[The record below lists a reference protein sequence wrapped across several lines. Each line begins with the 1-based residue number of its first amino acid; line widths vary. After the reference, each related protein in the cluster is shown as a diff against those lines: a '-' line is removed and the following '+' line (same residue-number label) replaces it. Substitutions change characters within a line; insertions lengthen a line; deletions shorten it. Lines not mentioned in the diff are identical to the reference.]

1 MSTAST
7 GSSDLKP
14 GHSGR
19 RPLQVA
25 GLALAMLS
33 FQTLGIIYSDIGTS
47 PLYVLNGI
55 WSSSG
60 PVPPKDDV
68 IGGLSAIVWSL
79 TLIPLC
85 KYVLI
90 CLRFGTHEG
99 EGGPFALYQ
108 GIYPP
113 KFFEST
119 PTHDSMMAGRKKRDD
134 IIKPPK
140 SLRWPML
147 IWALFG
153 TSLTMADGVL
163 TAAVS
168 VTSAVGGIAVA
179 KPSVADH
186 VVSISIA
193 FLLVLFLSQPLGTAR
208 LSFIFAPVTFIWLLL
223 LAATGIYNI
232 TKYPGIFRALD
243 PSRAVMY
250 FVRTGNYDTLA
261 GVLLAITGCEALFA
275 NLGQFNMISIQI
287 SFVTLVYP
295 SLVLA
300 YLGQGSRLI
309 VDGENVISN
318 VFYRTIPGEHN
329 GPLFWILYV
338 YAIMATLIASQAM
351 ITASFSLVQQLVN
364 MRSLPPVHM
373 VHTSDKT
380 QGQLYIP
387 VVNWILMV
395 ATIVLV
401 AAFNNATQLTNAY
414 GFAVATVMFT
424 TTVLIALQMRYVKF
438 LPVIVSIL
446 FLGFFGFLD
455 GLFWGASL
463 KKIPQGAWV
472 PLMIGVILLAL
483 MTFWTW
489 AKGLE
494 DRFDRKSR
502 KRLEGLIV
510 PEGAD
515 VVFGESEKREGGEF
529 VALQEQD
536 DSDGCNKTLYFVTPP
551 LPEMKGAGEGEG
563 EERRVISRLPLLA
576 IFHGVSHERGVP
588 PSFTSFLRQWPSLP
602 TFGVFLTTRVL
613 PVPHVDDGDRY
624 VVSRVDAL
632 PGFYGVMQYLGFR
645 DETALHISNI
655 VARIGELEERYAEVD
670 ASKLA
675 TVHRRV
681 TQLQELA
688 RHPTHIVPH
697 YTPKSKGF
705 LLGRLTPIASYFR
718 RVLVEDIYGRLSIMF
733 PEGEA
738 WLAPAEEIIHVGVTA
753 TI

>member
-1 MSTAST
+1 MPTASI
-7 GSSDLKP
+7 SSSVLEP
-14 GHSGR
+14 GHPKR
-19 RPLQVA
+19 RPLHAA
-25 GLALAMLS
+25 GFALAILS

-60 PVPPKDDV
+60 PVPPKEDV
-68 IGGLSAIVWSL
+68 IGGISAIIWSL
-79 TLIPLC
+79 TLIPFL

-90 CLRFGTHEG
+90 CLHFGTHEG
-99 EGGPFALYQ
+99 EGGTFALYQ

-119 PTHDSMMAGRKKRDD
+119 PTHDSMMAGKAKRDD
-134 IIKPPK
+134 IKPPPK
-140 SLRWPML
+140 SLRWPIM

-179 KPSVADH
+179 KPSVASH
-186 VVSISIA
+186 VVVISIA

-208 LSFIFAPVTFIWLLL
+208 LSSVFAPITFLWFLL
-223 LAATGIYNI
+223 LAGTGIYNV
-232 TKYPGIFRALD
+232 TKYPGIFRAFD

-250 FVRTGNYDTLA
+250 FVRTGQYDTLA

-275 NLGQFNMISIQI
+275 NLGQFNMLSIQI
-287 SFVTLVYP
+287 SFSTMVYP

-300 YLGQGSRLI
+300 YLGQGARLV
-309 VDGENVISN
+309 VDGENVLPN
-318 VFYRTIPGEHN
+318 LFYLTIPGRHN

-338 YAIMATLIASQAM
+338 YAILATLIASQAM

-373 VHTSDKT
+373 IHTSDKT
-380 QGQLYIP
+380 EGQLYIP
-387 VVNWILMV
+387 VVNWILMI
-395 ATIVLV
+395 ATIILV
-401 AAFNNATQLTNAY
+401 AVFNNSAQLTNAY
-414 GFAVATVMFT
+414 GFAVATVMLT
-424 TTVLIALQMRYVKF
+424 TTVLVALQMRYVKH
-438 LPVIVSIL
+438 LPIIVSTV
-446 FLGFFGFLD
+446 FLVFFGFLD

-463 KKIPQGAWV
+463 KKIPHGAWV
-472 PLMIGVILLAL
+472 PLTIGIVLLAL

-502 KRLEGLIV
+502 KRLEGFIV
-510 PEGAD
+510 PEGAGAI
-515 VVFGESEKREGGEF
+515 FSESEKREDGEF
-529 VALQEQD
+529 VELQEQN
-536 DSDGCNKTLYFVTPP
+536 DGDNRTLYFVTPQ
-551 LPEMKGAGEGEG
+551 LPDAKSAGEL
-563 EERRVISRLPLLA
+563 EERRVLSRLPLLA

-588 PSFTSFLRQWPSLP
+588 PSFTSFLRQWPALP

-613 PVPHVDDGDRY
+613 PVPHVDDADRY
-624 VVSRVDAL
+624 VVSRVDVL
-632 PGFYGVMQYLGFR
+632 PGFYGVAQYLGFR
-645 DETALHISNI
+645 DEAALRIDEI
-655 VARIGELEERYAEVD
+655 VARVGELEERHTEAQVD
-670 ASKLA
+670 AD
-675 TVHRRV
+675 RRAAARQRV
-681 TQLQELA
+681 AQLLELA
-688 RHPTHIVPH
+688 HRPTHIVPH
-697 YTPKSKGF
+697 YAPKSKG
-705 LLGRLTPIASYFR
+705 LAMGRLTPIANYLR
-718 RVLVEDIYGRLSIMF
+718 RVLIEDIYGRFSIMF

-738 WLAPAEEIIHVGVTA
+738 WLAPADEIIHVGVTA

>member
-1 MSTAST
+1 MSTASV

-14 GHSGR
+14 GHPSR
-19 RPLQVA
+19 RPLQAA
-25 GLALAMLS
+25 GLALAILS

-68 IGGLSAIVWSL
+68 IGGISAIIWAL
-79 TLIPLC
+79 TLLPLC

-119 PTHDSMMAGRKKRDD
+119 PTHDSMMAGRKERD
-134 IIKPPK
+134 IKPPK

-179 KPSVADH
+179 KPSVASH
-186 VVSISIA
+186 VVAISIA

-208 LSFIFAPVTFIWLLL
+208 LSSVFAPITFIWLLL

-232 TKYPGIFRALD
+232 TKYPGIFRAFD
-243 PSRAVMY
+243 PSRAIMY
-250 FVRTGNYDTLA
+250 FVRTGEYDTLA

-287 SFVTLVYP
+287 SFTTLVYP

-338 YAIMATLIASQAM
+338 YAIIATLIASQAM

-387 VVNWILMV
+387 VVNWILMI

-401 AAFNNATQLTNAY
+401 AAFNDATQLTNAY

-438 LPVIVSIL
+438 LPVIVSVL

-463 KKIPQGAWV
+463 KKIPHGAWV
-472 PLMIGVILLAL
+472 PLMLGIILLAL

-502 KRLEGLIV
+502 KRLEGFIV
-510 PEGAD
+510 PEGASAA
-515 VVFGESEKREGGEF
+515 FGDSEKFEGGEF
-529 VALQEQD
+529 VAVQEQD
-536 DSDGCNKTLYFVTPP
+536 DTGSDNTNKTLYFVTPS
-551 LPEMKGAGEGEG
+551 LPDVNGVGAK
-563 EERRVISRLPLLA
+563 EERRALSRLPLLA

-588 PSFTSFLRQWPSLP
+588 PSFTGFLRQWPSLP

-613 PVPHVDDGDRY
+613 PVPHVDDADRY
-624 VVSRVDAL
+624 VVSRVEVL
-632 PGFYGVMQYLGFR
+632 PGFYGVAQFLGFR
-645 DETALHISNI
+645 DEAVLRMDEI
-655 VARIGELEERYAEVD
+655 VARIGALEERYAEAD
-670 ASKLA
+670 GNKRTA
-675 TVHRRV
+675 VHRRV

-688 RHPTHIVPH
+688 RHPTHIIPH
-697 YTPKSKGF
+697 YAPKSKGVV
-705 LLGRLTPIASYFR
+705 LGRLTLIASYLR
-718 RVLVEDIYGRLSIMF
+718 RVLIEEIYGRLSIMF

-738 WLAPAEEIIHVGVTA
+738 WLAPADEIIHVGVTA

>member
-1 MSTAST
+1 MSTASV
-7 GSSDLKP
+7 GFSDLKGLKS
-14 GHSGR
+14 GHQGR
-19 RPLQVA
+19 RPLRAA
-25 GLALAMLS
+25 GLALAILS

-55 WSSSG
+55 WSS
-60 PVPPKDDV
+60 KDV
-68 IGGLSAIVWSL
+68 IGGLSAIIWAL
-79 TLIPLC
+79 TLLPLC
-85 KYVLI
+85 KY
-90 CLRFGTHEG
+90 
-99 EGGPFALYQ
+99 GGPFALYQ

-119 PTHDSMMAGRKKRDD
+119 PTHDSMMAGRRNRD
-134 IIKPPK
+134 IKPPK

-147 IWALFG
+147 IWVLFFSPGVVMVPNVTQALFG

-168 VTSAVGGIAVA
+168 
-179 KPSVADH
+179 
-186 VVSISIA
+186 A

-208 LSFIFAPVTFIWLLL
+208 LSFLTFVWLLL

-232 TKYPGIFRALD
+232 TKYPGIFRAFD
-243 PSRAVMY
+243 PSRAIMY
-250 FVRTGNYDTLA
+250 FVRTRQYDTLA

-287 SFVTLVYP
+287 SFTTLVYP

-318 VFYRTIPGEHN
+318 VFYRTIPGKHN

-338 YAIMATLIASQAM
+338 YAIIATLIASQAM

-373 VHTSDKT
+373 IHTSDKT

-387 VVNWILMV
+387 VVNWILMI

-438 LPVIVSIL
+438 LPVIVSIM
-446 FLGFFGFLD
+446 FLVFFGFLD

-463 KKIPQGAWV
+463 KKIPHGAWV
-472 PLMIGVILLAL
+472 PLMLGIILLVL

-502 KRLEGLIV
+502 KRLEGFIV
-510 PEGAD
+510 SEGTGA
-515 VVFGESEKREGGEF
+515 VFGGSEKHEDSEF
-529 VALQEQD
+529 VAVQEQD
-536 DSDGCNKTLYFVTPP
+536 DGDNTNKTLYFVTPRVP
-551 LPEMKGAGEGEG
+551 DVNDVDEK
-563 EERRVISRLPLLA
+563 EERRALSRLPLLA

-588 PSFTSFLRQWPSLP
+588 PSFTGFLRQWPSLP

-613 PVPHVDDGDRY
+613 PVPHVDDADRY
-624 VVSRVDAL
+624 VVSCVEVL
-632 PGFYGVMQYLGFR
+632 PGFYGIAQFLGFR
-645 DETALHISNI
+645 DEAALRMDEI
-655 VARIGELEERYAEVD
+655 VARIGALEERYAEAD
-670 ASKLA
+670 GNKHA
-675 TVHRRV
+675 TVDRRV
-681 TQLQELA
+681 AQLQELA
-688 RHPTHIVPH
+688 RHPTHIIPH
-697 YTPKSKGF
+697 YAPKSKG
-705 LLGRLTPIASYFR
+705 LVLGRLTPIASYLR
-718 RVLVEDIYGRLSIMF
+718 RVLIEDIYGRLSMMF

-738 WLAPAEEIIHVGVTA
+738 WLAPADEIIHVGVTA
-753 TI
+753 RI

>member
-1 MSTAST
+1 MSTASVN
-7 GSSDLKP
+7 SSDLKP
-14 GHSGR
+14 GRPRR
-19 RPLQVA
+19 RPLQAA
-25 GLALAMLS
+25 GLALAILS

-60 PVPPKDDV
+60 PVPSKEDV
-68 IGGLSAIVWSL
+68 IGGISAIIWAL
-79 TLIPLC
+79 TLLPLC

-90 CLRFGTHEG
+90 CLHFGTSEG

-119 PTHDSMMAGRKKRDD
+119 PTHDSMMAGRQKRD
-134 IIKPPK
+134 IKPPK

-179 KPSVADH
+179 KPSVASH
-186 VVSISIA
+186 VVAISIA

-208 LSFIFAPVTFIWLLL
+208 LSFVFAPITFIWLLL

-232 TKYPGIFRALD
+232 TKYPGIFRAFD
-243 PSRAVMY
+243 PSRAIMY
-250 FVRTGNYDTLA
+250 FVRTGQYDTLA

-275 NLGQFNMISIQI
+275 NLGQFNMLSIQI
-287 SFVTLVYP
+287 SFTTLVYP

-309 VDGENVISN
+309 VDGDEVISN
-318 VFYRTIPGEHN
+318 VFYRTIPGKHN

-338 YAIMATLIASQAM
+338 YAIIATLIASQAM

-387 VVNWILMV
+387 VVNWILMI

-438 LPVIVSIL
+438 LPVIVSVL

-463 KKIPQGAWV
+463 KKIPHGAWV
-472 PLMIGVILLAL
+472 PLMLGVFLLAL

-502 KRLEGLIV
+502 KRLEGFIV
-510 PEGAD
+510 PEGTSA
-515 VVFGESEKREGGEF
+515 VLSESEKYEDGEF
-529 VALQEQD
+529 VAVQEQD
-536 DSDGCNKTLYFVTPP
+536 GGDHANKTLYFVTPP
-551 LPEMKGAGEGEG
+551 LPDVNGAGEK
-563 EERRVISRLPLLA
+563 EERRVLSRLPLLA

-588 PSFTSFLRQWPSLP
+588 PSFTGFLRQWPSLP

-613 PVPHVDDGDRY
+613 PVPHVDEGDRY
-624 VVSRVDAL
+624 VVSRVEVL
-632 PGFYGVMQYLGFR
+632 PGFYGVAQFLGFR
-645 DETALHISNI
+645 DEAALRMDEI
-655 VARIGELEERYAEVD
+655 VARIGALEERFAEADGNKHSAVQ
-670 ASKLA
+670 S
-675 TVHRRV
+675 RV
-681 TQLQELA
+681 AQLQELA
-688 RHPTHIVPH
+688 RHPTHIIPH
-697 YTPKSKGF
+697 YAPKSKG
-705 LLGRLTPIASYFR
+705 LVLGRLTPIASYLR
-718 RVLVEDIYGRLSIMF
+718 RVLIEDIYGRLSIMF

-738 WLAPAEEIIHVGVTA
+738 WLAPADEIIHVGVTA

>member
-1 MSTAST
+1 MSTASV

-14 GHSGR
+14 GRPSR
-19 RPLQVA
+19 RPLQAA
-25 GLALAMLS
+25 GLALAILS

-68 IGGLSAIVWSL
+68 IGGISAIIWAL
-79 TLIPLC
+79 TLLPLC

-119 PTHDSMMAGRKKRDD
+119 PTHDSMMAGRKERD
-134 IIKPPK
+134 IKPPK

-179 KPSVADH
+179 KPSVASH
-186 VVSISIA
+186 VVAISIA

-208 LSFIFAPVTFIWLLL
+208 LSFVFAPITFVWLLL

-232 TKYPGIFRALD
+232 TKYPGIFRAFD
-243 PSRAVMY
+243 PSRAIMY
-250 FVRTGNYDTLA
+250 FVRTGEYDTLA

-287 SFVTLVYP
+287 SFTTLVYP

-338 YAIMATLIASQAM
+338 YAIIATLIASQAM

-387 VVNWILMV
+387 VVNWILMI

-401 AAFNNATQLTNAY
+401 AAFNDATQLTNAY
-414 GFAVATVMFT
+414 GFSVATVMFT

-463 KKIPQGAWV
+463 KKIPHGAWV
-472 PLMIGVILLAL
+472 PLMLGIILLAL

-502 KRLEGLIV
+502 KRLEGFIV
-510 PEGAD
+510 PEGASAA
-515 VVFGESEKREGGEF
+515 FGESEKFEGGEF
-529 VALQEQD
+529 VAVQEQD
-536 DSDGCNKTLYFVTPP
+536 DSDNTNKTLYFVTPS
-551 LPEMKGAGEGEG
+551 LPDVNGVGEK
-563 EERRVISRLPLLA
+563 EERRALSRLPLLA

-588 PSFTSFLRQWPSLP
+588 PSFTGFLRQWPSLP

-613 PVPHVDDGDRY
+613 PVPHVDDADRY
-624 VVSRVDAL
+624 VVSRVEVL
-632 PGFYGVMQYLGFR
+632 PGFYGVAQFLGFR
-645 DETALHISNI
+645 DEAVLRMDEI
-655 VARIGELEERYAEVD
+655 VARIGALEERYAEAD
-670 ASKLA
+670 GNKRAA
-675 TVHRRV
+675 VHHRV

-688 RHPTHIVPH
+688 RHPTHIIPH
-697 YTPKSKGF
+697 YAPKSKG
-705 LLGRLTPIASYFR
+705 LVLGRLTLIASYLR
-718 RVLVEDIYGRLSIMF
+718 RVLIEEIYGRLSIMF

-738 WLAPAEEIIHVGVTA
+738 WLAPADEIIHVGVTA

>member
-1 MSTAST
+1 MFTAST

-14 GHSGR
+14 GHPGR
-19 RPLQVA
+19 RPLQAA

-99 EGGPFALYQ
+99 EGGPFALFH

-134 IIKPPK
+134 IKPPK

-208 LSFIFAPVTFIWLLL
+208 LSFIFAPVTFVWLLL

-232 TKYPGIFRALD
+232 TKYPGVFRALD

-250 FVRTGNYDTLA
+250 FVRTRNYDTLA

-275 NLGQFNMISIQI
+275 NLGQFNMLSIQI

-318 VFYRTIPGEHN
+318 VFYRTIPGKHN

-351 ITASFSLVQQLVN
+351 ITASFSLIQQLVN

-387 VVNWILMV
+387 VVNWILMI

-401 AAFNNATQLTNAY
+401 ATFNNATQLANAY

-463 KKIPQGAWV
+463 KKIPHGAWV
-472 PLMIGVILLAL
+472 PLMLGVILLAL

-502 KRLEGLIV
+502 KRLEGFIV
-510 PEGAD
+510 PEGAS
-515 VVFGESEKREGGEF
+515 VIIGESEKRESGEI
-529 VALQEQD
+529 VALQEQEQD
-536 DSDGCNKTLYFVTPP
+536 DGDRCNKTLYFVTPP
-551 LPEMKGAGEGEG
+551 LPETKGAGEGK
-563 EERRVISRLPLLA
+563 ERRVISRLPLLA

-613 PVPHVDDGDRY
+613 PVPHVDDVDRY
-624 VVSRVDAL
+624 VVSRVDVL

-645 DETALHISNI
+645 DETVLHIDNI
-655 VARIGELEERYAEVD
+655 VARIGEFEERHVEADVNKR
-670 ASKLA
+670 AA
-675 TVHRRV
+675 VHRRV
-681 TQLQELA
+681 AQLQELA
-688 RHPTHIVPH
+688 CHPTHIVPH
-697 YTPKSKGF
+697 YTPKSRGF
-705 LLGRLTPIASYFR
+705 VLGRLTPIASYFR
-718 RVLVEDIYGRLSIMF
+718 RVLIEDIYGRLSIMF

-738 WLAPAEEIIHVGVTA
+738 WLAPADEIIHVGVTA

>member
-1 MSTAST
+1 MVT
-7 GSSDLKP
+7 GHGRIGGTSLHSDSRTVDSSDLKP
-14 GHSGR
+14 GHPSR

-25 GLALAMLS
+25 GLALALLS

-60 PVPPKDDV
+60 PVPPKEDV
-68 IGGLSAIVWSL
+68 IGGLSAIIWAL
-79 TLIPLC
+79 TLLPLC

-90 CLRFGTHEG
+90 CLHFGTHEG

-113 KFFEST
+113 TFFEST
-119 PTHDSMMAGRKKRDD
+119 PTHDSMMAGRKNRD
-134 IIKPPK
+134 IKPPK

-208 LSFIFAPVTFIWLLL
+208 LSSVFAPITFTWLLL

-232 TKYPGIFRALD
+232 TKYPGIFRAFD
-243 PSRAVMY
+243 PSRAIMY
-250 FVRTGNYDTLA
+250 FVRTGQYDTLA
-261 GVLLAITGCEALFA
+261 GVLLAVTGCEALFA

-287 SFVTLVYP
+287 SFTTLVYP

-318 VFYRTIPGEHN
+318 VFYRTIPGEHS

-338 YAIMATLIASQAM
+338 YAIVATLIASQAM

-373 VHTSDKT
+373 IHTSDKT

-387 VVNWILMV
+387 VVNWMLMI

-438 LPVIVSIL
+438 LPVIVPIM
-446 FLGFFGFLD
+446 FLVFFGFLD

-463 KKIPQGAWV
+463 KKIPHGAWV
-472 PLMIGVILLAL
+472 PLMLGVILLVL
-483 MTFWTW
+483 MTSWTW

-502 KRLEGLIV
+502 KRLEGFIV
-510 PEGAD
+510 PEGA
-515 VVFGESEKREGGEF
+515 VFGESEKHEEGAF
-529 VALQEQD
+529 FAVQEQD
-536 DSDGCNKTLYFVTPP
+536 DDDDANKTMYFVTPQ
-551 LPEMKGAGEGEG
+551 LPDANSMDRK
-563 EERRVISRLPLLA
+563 EERRVLSRLPLLA

-588 PSFTSFLRQWPSLP
+588 PSFTGFLRQWPSLP

-613 PVPHVDDGDRY
+613 PVPHVDDADRY
-624 VVSRVDAL
+624 VVSRVDVL
-632 PGFYGVMQYLGFR
+632 PGFYGVAQFLGFR
-645 DETALHISNI
+645 DEAALRMDEI
-655 VARIGELEERYAEVD
+655 VARIGEVEERYAEADGNKRAV
-670 ASKLA
+670 
-675 TVHRRV
+675 VHRRV
-681 TQLQELA
+681 AQLQELA
-688 RHPTHIVPH
+688 RHPTHIIPH
-697 YTPKSKGF
+697 YAPKSKG
-705 LLGRLTPIASYFR
+705 LVLGRLTPIASYLR
-718 RVLVEDIYGRLSIMF
+718 RVLIEDIYGRLSIMF

-738 WLAPAEEIIHVGVTA
+738 WLAPADE
-753 TI
+753 